1 MNKSIAFVAVL
12 GLFILGIL
20 IGALGMHLI
29 YSQRFPHPPDPH
41 MGDAMHGRVFFE
53 RIERQLDLSAEQKE
67 QIGQIMMESREA
79 GRAMHE
85 EMLPQVH
92 ELMYST
98 RESIREVLTPEQRRR
113 FERLMSRHRREAER
127 FFLGR
132 GPGEGRRQGFKRG
145 KGSQPQP

>member
-41 MGDAMHGRVFFE
+41 GMGEGMHGRFFFA
-53 RIERQLDLSAEQKE
+53 RLERQLDLSAEQKE
-67 QIGQIMMESREA
+67 RIGQIMMESREA
-79 GRAMHE
+79 GRTMHE

-92 ELMYST
+92 ELMDWT
-98 RESIREVLTPEQRRR
+98 RESIIEVLTPEQRRK
-113 FERLMSRHRREAER
+113 FAQLMGRHRREAER
-127 FFLGR
+127 FFLGQ
-132 GPGEGRRQGFKRG
+132 GPREGRRQGFKGRRG
-145 KGSQPQP
+145 PQP